1 MTNNATIPTTQHAV
15 QLVGPDE
22 LKLNCEKSVD
32 QPGPYHILA
41 RIESVGLCFSDL
53 KLLHQFNEH
62 PRKQEIV
69 SGVDP
74 QVLADLPSYAPGDKP
89 TVPGHEACVRVVAVG
104 DEVKEHK
111 VGERY
116 LVQADWRQVRTPGSN
131 GAFGYCFEGGLQEYV
146 IMDERIVIDEANGN
160 KYLVPVNEDRSA
172 SAVALV
178 EPWACVEC
186 SYVTQER
193 RAIKTGGKLLIVAEA
208 GHPVDSI
215 DDCIDQ
221 EAGHPAEITAI
232 YGTGTD
238 VDTFQIQPTGG
249 VYQSADVLEDVVT
262 LPDETFDDIV
272 YFGASAETIEAL
284 NDKLARRGIMNIVL
298 CGEKIQRP
306 VSVGVGRVHYGLT
319 RWIGTTGSKASEAY
333 KVIPDIG
340 EIREDE
346 DVVVI
351 GAGGPMGQ
359 MHVIRDLC
367 LGLKKMNM
375 TATDFDDER
384 LESLRV
390 KADPLAKA
398 NGYALKMINPKI
410 TPLTEGF
417 TYYALM
423 APVGGLVA
431 DAVVTAKPGAMI
443 NIFAGIPAPVKQELD
458 LNVYIEKGL
467 FMFGT
472 SGSLIS
478 DIIIVRDKMQA
489 GQLDTNLSM
498 DAVCGMAGAVEG
510 IEAVKNRTLAGKI
523 VVYPELHELGL
534 IPLSDLAEKFPT
546 VTEKLNN
553 GMWTLEAE
561 EELLKV
567 AK

>member
-1 MTNNATIPTTQHAV
+1 MTNDATIPKTQCAV

-22 LKLNCEKSVD
+22 LKLNCQKAVD
-32 QPGPYHILA
+32 KPGPYHILA
-41 RIESVGLCFSDL
+41 RIEAVGLCFSDL
-53 KLLHQFNEH
+53 KLLHQFSEH
-62 PRKQEIV
+62 ARKQEII

-74 QVLADLPSYAPGDKP
+74 QVLADLPSYAPGEEP

-104 DEVKEHK
+104 EKVREHK
-111 VGERY
+111 VGRRY
-116 LVQADWRQVRTPGSN
+116 LVQADWRQALTPANN
-131 GAFGYCFEGGLQEYV
+131 GAFGYCFEGALQEYV
-146 IMDERIVIDEANGN
+146 IMDERIVIDEANDN
-160 KYLVPVNEDRSA
+160 HYLVPVNEDRSA

-186 SYVTQER
+186 SYVTPER
-193 RAIKTGGKLLIVAEA
+193 QAVMAGGKLLIVAEP
-208 GHPVDSI
+208 GQPVDSI

-221 EAGHPAEITAI
+221 EAGHPAEITAV

-238 VDTFQIQPTGG
+238 VDTFKIQPTGG
-249 VYQSADVLEDVVT
+249 VFQSADIIEDIAS
-262 LPDETFDDIV
+262 LPDETFDDII
-272 YFGASAETIEAL
+272 YFGSQAETIEAL
-284 NDKLARRGIMNIVL
+284 NDKLARGGIMNVVL
-298 CGEKIQRP
+298 CGGKIGRA

-333 KVIPDIG
+333 KVIPKIG
-340 EIREDE
+340 EIREGE
-346 DVVVI
+346 DLVVV

-367 LGLKKMNM
+367 GDLKKMSL

-390 KADPLAKA
+390 KAQPLAEA
-398 NGYALKMINPKI
+398 GGYSLKMVNPKT
-410 TPLTEGF
+410 TPVTEGF

-423 APVGGLVA
+423 APVGALVA
-431 DAVVTAKPGAMI
+431 DAVVTARPGAMI

-458 LNVYIEKGL
+458 LNAYIEKGL

-489 GQLDTNLSM
+489 GRLDTNLSM
-498 DAVCGMAGAVEG
+498 DAVCGMAGAAEG

-523 VVYPELHELGL
+523 VVYPELHELSLVPISELG
-534 IPLSDLAEKFPT
+534 EKFPT
-546 VTEKLNN
+546 VAEKLDN
-553 GMWTLEAE
+553 GMWTIEAE
-561 EELLKV
+561 KELLKV

>member
-1 MTNNATIPTTQHAV
+1 MTNEKKIPETQYAV

-22 LKLNCEKSVD
+22 LKLNSQKSVD

-41 RIESVGLCFSDL
+41 RIEAVGLCFSDL
-53 KLLHQFNEH
+53 KLLHQFSEH
-62 PRKQEIV
+62 ARKQNV
-69 SGVDP
+69 LAGVDP
-74 QVLADLPSYAPGDKP
+74 QVLTELPSYAPGEKP

-104 DEVKEHK
+104 DKVEKHK

-116 LVQADWRQVRTPGSN
+116 LVQADWRQMVTPASN
-131 GAFGYCFEGGLQEYV
+131 GAFGYCFEGALQEYV
-146 IMDERIVIDEANGN
+146 IMDERIVIDQVNGN
-160 KYLVPVNEDRSA
+160 EYLVPVNEDRSA

-193 RAIKTGGKLLIVAEA
+193 QAIKAGGKLLIVAEA

-221 EAGHPAEITAI
+221 AGHPAEVTAI

-238 VDTFQIQPTGG
+238 LDTFQIQPTGG
-249 VYQSADVLEDVVT
+249 VYQSADVLEDVIT

-272 YFGASAETIEAL
+272 YFGAKAETIEAL
-284 NDKLARRGIMNIVL
+284 NDKLARGGIMNIVL
-298 CGEKIQRP
+298 CGEKIERP

-319 RWIGTTGSKASEAY
+319 RWIGTTSSKASDAY
-333 KVIPDIG
+333 KIIPEIG
-340 EIREDE
+340 EIREGE
-346 DVVVI
+346 DLVVV

-367 LGLKKMNM
+367 LGLDKMTL

-384 LESLRV
+384 LESLNV
-390 KADPLAKA
+390 KAQPLAEA
-398 NGYALKMINPKI
+398 NGYTLKMVNPQK
-410 TPLTEGF
+410 TPVTEGF

-423 APVGGLVA
+423 APIGALVA

-458 LNVYIEKGL
+458 LNAYIQKGL

-478 DIIIVRDKMQA
+478 DIIIVRDKMQS

-498 DAVCGMAGAVEG
+498 DAVCGMAGALEG
-510 IEAVKNRTLAGKI
+510 IEAVKDRTLAGKI

-534 IPLSDLAEKFPT
+534 VPLTELGEKFPT
-546 VTEKLNN
+546 VAEKLNN
-553 GMWTLEAE
+553 GLWTREAE
-561 EELLKV
+561 NELLKI